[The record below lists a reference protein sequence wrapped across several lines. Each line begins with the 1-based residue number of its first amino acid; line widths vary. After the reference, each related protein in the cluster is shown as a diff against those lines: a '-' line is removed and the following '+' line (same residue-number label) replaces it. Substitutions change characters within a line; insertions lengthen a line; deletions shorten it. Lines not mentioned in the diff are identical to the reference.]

1 MAVTVVL
8 AALAALAVQT
18 QGASPSLPLIETG
31 LTTAPVV
38 QSASGADSVADSAAN
53 AKSDRVAC
61 RQETKANSRFTRRVC
76 RKAKDWN
83 QTAQAAQAD
92 LGAVQTRN
100 QSQQSEFPVIPGS

>member
-1 MAVTVVL
+1 MIVNGILAVFAA
-8 AALAALAVQT
+8 AALQAEAAP
-18 QGASPSLPLIETG
+18 SSLPLIETG
-31 LTTAPVV
+31 LTSAPVV
-38 QSASGADSVADSAAN
+38 RSASAADSMADSAEN

-92 LGAVQTRN
+92 LGAVQMRN
-100 QSQQSEFPVIPGS
+100 NSQQGEFPVTPGP

>member
-1 MAVTVVL
+1 MIVSALL
-8 AALAALAVQT
+8 AAMALQAAE
-18 QGASPSLPLIETG
+18 GPSSLPLIEAG

-83 QTAQAAQAD
+83 QTAQTAQND
-92 LGAVQTRN
+92 LGSIQMRTS
-100 QSQQSEFPVIPGS
+100 SQQGEGPNSGP

>member
-1 MAVTVVL
+1 MIMNGI
-8 AALAALAVQT
+8 LAVFAAVAL
-18 QGASPSLPLIETG
+18 QGAEAPSSLPMIEPG

-38 QSASGADSVADSAAN
+38 RSASSADQVADSAAN

-61 RQETKANSRFTRRVC
+61 RQETKPNSRFTRRVC

-92 LGAVQTRN
+92 LGAVQMRN
-100 QSQQSEFPVIPGS
+100 QSQQGEFPTLPGT

>member
-1 MAVTVVL
+1 MIVSMLV
-8 AALAALAVQT
+8 AALALQSAQA
-18 QGASPSLPLIETG
+18 APSLPLIETG
-31 LTTAPVV
+31 LAAAPVV
-38 QSASGADSVADSAAN
+38 GSTSSADAVADSAAN

-92 LGAVQTRN
+92 LGSVQMRTN
-100 QSQQSEFPVIPGS
+100 SQQGEGPNSGP